1 MRDIVYNSAYK
12 EKDFKIMKESKTPWD
27 FLEEFRGKDFLGE
40 WPTVL
45 EMFLITAKRH
55 PTNNCLTDFEGPGG
69 SKNTLNYTQAKE
81 KIEAV
86 GAWLVQNGVK
96 KGDRIA
102 VSGKNSPEWAV
113 AFIASFFAGA
123 IVCPIDYALRENEIE
138 NLLKTAKPT
147 FLFIDEEK
155 FTYFSEGTFDFK
167 TFSLSP
173 KHTDRYIYNLSG
185 DKNLLVPEIRP
196 TQDDI
201 AVILFTSGT
210 TGTPK
215 GAMLTHKNLI
225 SDTYIA
231 QTRLDIFSTDI
242 FYAILPIHHAYTM
255 QAVFLETISVG
266 AEVVF
271 GKSMAVSRLMK
282 ELKEGN
288 ITMLLGVPLLF
299 NKLLAGIM
307 KGIRAKGP
315 VVNGAIHALM
325 GISYFIKKIFHKNP
339 GKLLFKAVLKQANIY
354 SIRIAICGGGPLA
367 SSVFK
372 AYNEMGIDFVQGY
385 GLTETS
391 PIITLNPIDH
401 FKIESVGQYFF
412 PYMEMKIINEGDDGI
427 GEIAVKGP
435 MVFKG
440 YYNMEEETK
449 KVFTDDGFFKTGDLG
464 KLDKEGYL
472 ILSGRA
478 KNMIVTEGGKNVYPE
493 EIENA
498 FQLYTDIEQ
507 ITVQGYIENKDT
519 KSEAIEALVYVAD
532 DVYNRLGLEREGNVE
547 NEQVK
552 NTIQHIISTV
562 NKTLQPYAR
571 ITKVTYLKEPLEMTT
586 TKKVKRQYKTK
597 V

>member
-1 MRDIVYNSAYK
+1 
-12 EKDFKIMKESKTPWD
+12 MKENKKPWD
-27 FLEEFRGKDFLGE
+27 FLEEFKGKDFLGD

-45 EMFLITAKRH
+45 EMFLITAKRY
-55 PTNNCLTDFEGPGG
+55 PLNNCLTDFEGPDG
-69 SKNTLNYTQAKE
+69 SKNTLTYTQAKE
-81 KIEAV
+81 KIEAL

-102 VSGKNSPEWAV
+102 VSGKNSPEWAIV
-113 AFIASFFAGA
+113 YIASFLAGA
-123 IVCPIDYALRENEIE
+123 IVCPIDYALREIEIE
-138 NLLKTAKPT
+138 NLLETAKPK

-155 FTYFSEGTFDFK
+155 FSHFSDLSEGAFKFK
-167 TFSLSP
+167 TFSLCP
-173 KHTDRYIYNLSG
+173 KHTDSYVYNLTG
-185 DKNLLVPEIRP
+185 DKTLLNLEIRP
-196 TQDDI
+196 TEEDI

-215 GAMLTHKNLI
+215 GVMLTHQNLV

-231 QTRLDIFSTDI
+231 QTRMKLYPTDV

-255 QAVFLETISVG
+255 LAVFLETLSCG

-282 ELKEGN
+282 ELKEGH

-307 KGIRAKGP
+307 KGIKAKGP
-315 VVNGAIHALM
+315 LVNGALHALM
-325 GISYFIKKIFHKNP
+325 GISYVIKKVFNKNP
-339 GKLLFKAVLKQANIY
+339 GKILFKAVLTQANIY

-367 SSVFK
+367 ASVFK

-412 PYMEMKIINEGDDGI
+412 PYMEMKIIDEGEDGI

-464 KLDKEGYL
+464 RLDKEGYL

-507 ITVQGYIENKDT
+507 ITVQGYIENADT

-532 DVYNRLGLEREGNVE
+532 DVYTRLGIAREGNVE
-547 NEQVK
+547 NEEVAK
-552 NTIQHIISTV
+552 TIQAIVSEV

-571 ITKVTYLKEPLEMTT
+571 ITKTTYLKEPLEMTT
-586 TKKVKRQYKTK
+586 TKKVKRQYKK
-597 V
+597 QANKQSIL